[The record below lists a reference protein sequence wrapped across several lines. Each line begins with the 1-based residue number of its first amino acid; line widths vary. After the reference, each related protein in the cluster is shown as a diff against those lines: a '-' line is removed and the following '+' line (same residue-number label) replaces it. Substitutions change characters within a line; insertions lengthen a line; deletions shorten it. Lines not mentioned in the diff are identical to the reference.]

1 MVKVKKTRAPR
12 RAPRPKKKTVKKTQ
26 DCSICMCEI
35 TDKATLPCK
44 HTFCKDC
51 IVKWSE
57 TSTTCPNC
65 REPFSYIKHGRR
77 KIKVEERRQRPDHYE
92 DEDEDEGITIGE
104 VILNTTVRYI
114 DNTSFQEALARD
126 VGNGNGGARDVARV
140 IYTMLYNRERLAIS
154 PADLVISSHILGVV
168 DQMYP
173 ERMRIAK
180 ETISRTWL
188 SRPGGAEHPII
199 L

>member
-1 MVKVKKTRAPR
+1 MVKIKKTRV
-12 RAPRPKKKTVKKTQ
+12 PRPKKKTVKKKKTQ

-77 KIKVEERRQRPDHYE
+77 KIKVEERRQRPDH
-92 DEDEDEGITIGE
+92 EDEDEGITIGE

-114 DNTSFQEALARD
+114 DSTSFQEALARD

-140 IYTMLYNRERLAIS
+140 IYTMLYNRDSLAIS
-154 PADLVISSHILGVV
+154 PADFVIASHILGVV
-168 DQMYP
+168 DEMYP

-188 SRPGGAEHPII
+188 SRPGGAEHPI
-199 L
+199 LL